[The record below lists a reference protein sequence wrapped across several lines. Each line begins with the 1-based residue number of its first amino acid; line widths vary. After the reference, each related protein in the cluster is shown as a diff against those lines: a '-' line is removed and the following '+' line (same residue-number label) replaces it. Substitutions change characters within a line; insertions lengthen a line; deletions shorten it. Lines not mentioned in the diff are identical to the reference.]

1 MLEDDSPSVYA
12 AGGSF
17 SLDDTELFEDLGCS
31 CDGAG
36 TDSEGFGDL
45 AVGEV
50 DEALAESHGLSG
62 EEREEGGGGGVG
74 DGLDESS
81 DGMRGLRIL
90 DPRSGVLH

>member
-1 MLEDDSPSVYA
+1 MLEDDSPSVDA

-17 SLDDTELFEDLGCS
+17 SLDDTELFEDFGCS
-31 CDGAG
+31 SDGAG

>member
-1 MLEDDSPSVYA
+1 MLKDDSPSVDA

-17 SLDDTELFEDLGCS
+17 SLDDAELFEDFGCS

-62 EEREEGGGGGVG
+62 EEREEGSGGGVG

>member
-1 MLEDDSPSVYA
+1 MLEDDSPSVDA

-17 SLDDTELFEDLGCS
+17 SLDDAELFEDFGCS

-50 DEALAESHGLSG
+50 DEALAKSHGLSG
-62 EEREEGGGGGVG
+62 EEREESGGGGVG

-81 DGMRGLRIL
+81 DGMRSLRIL

>member
-1 MLEDDSPSVYA
+1 MLEDDSPSVDA

-17 SLDDTELFEDLGCS
+17 SLDDAELFEDFGCS

-50 DEALAESHGLSG
+50 DEALAKSHGLSG
-62 EEREEGGGGGVG
+62 EEREESGGGGVG

>member
-1 MLEDDSPSVYA
+1 MLKDDSPSVDA

-17 SLDDTELFEDLGCS
+17 SLDDAELFEDFGCS

-50 DEALAESHGLSG
+50 DEALAKSHGLSG
-62 EEREEGGGGGVG
+62 EEREESGGGGVG

-81 DGMRGLRIL
+81 DGMRSLRIL